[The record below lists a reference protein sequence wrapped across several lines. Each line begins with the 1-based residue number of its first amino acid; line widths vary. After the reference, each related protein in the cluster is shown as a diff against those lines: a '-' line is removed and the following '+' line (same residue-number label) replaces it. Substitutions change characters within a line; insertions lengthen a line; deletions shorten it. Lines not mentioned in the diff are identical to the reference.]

1 MFFCVGLWLNEN
13 SYTIKIN
20 EYRCCW
26 DKMNPLTIGLISYR
40 SNPHCGGQGVYIR
53 NLSHAL
59 AALGHRVEVIA
70 GPPAPILHPD
80 VTLTMLSTL
89 DLYRPDDLFR
99 TPGLDELKDP
109 VNLLEWLDVSAMG
122 YPEPLTF
129 GMRLVRY
136 LKETKKTFDIIHDNQ
151 SLSYGILSLSRR
163 MPVTATIHHP
173 ITVDRRMEIKAS
185 RSFLKKLKV
194 LRWFSF
200 VNMQKKVARKLPQII
215 TVSESSKKDIA
226 REYKVH
232 ESRFRTIPIGIDT
245 ELFYPMDS
253 IRREPG
259 RIITTNS
266 ADMPLKGLYYLLH
279 AVKAVLNIRP
289 LKLTIVGTPKKD
301 GEVEKLIKQLE
312 LAPYVNFTGRI
323 DHERFVREYAKAELA
338 VVPSLYEGFGLP
350 VGEAMACRVPVIST
364 TGGALPEV
372 AGDAAKLVPPRN
384 ISALKEAILELL
396 EDSKQREALAEKGYK
411 RVLSEFTW
419 EKTAIETAEAYREV
433 IHAYC

>member
-1 MFFCVGLWLNEN
+1 MN
-13 SYTIKIN
+13 SLKIA
-20 EYRCCW
+20 
-26 DKMNPLTIGLISYR
+26 LISYR

-59 AALGHRVEVIA
+59 ADLGHRVEVIA
-70 GPPAPILHPD
+70 GPPPPALNSNII
-80 VTLTMLSTL
+80 LTMLNTL
-89 DLYRPDDLFR
+89 DLYNPEDLFR
-99 TPGLDELKDP
+99 TPRLKELNDP

-129 GMRLVRY
+129 GMRVIRH

-173 ITVDRRMEIKAS
+173 ITVDRRTEIKTS
-185 RSFLKKLKV
+185 RSFIKKLKI

-200 VNMQKKVARKLPQII
+200 INMQKKVARKLPQII

-226 REYKVH
+226 KEFKIP
-232 ESRFRTIPIGIDT
+232 ESRFKTIPIGIDT
-245 ELFYPMDS
+245 DLFYPVDS
-253 IRREPG
+253 IDRVPG

-289 LKLTIVGTPKKD
+289 LSLTIVGSPKKK
-301 GEVEKLIKQLE
+301 GKVEKLIKQLD
-312 LAPYVNFTGRI
+312 LASYVNFTGRI
-323 DHERFVREYAKAELA
+323 DNDRFVREYAKAELA
-338 VVPSLYEGFGLP
+338 IVPSLYEGFGLP

-372 AGDAAKLVPPRN
+372 AGDAAKLVPPGN
-384 ISALKEAILELL
+384 VQALKEAILELL
-396 EDSKQREALAEKGYK
+396 EDSKQRESLAEQGYQ

-419 EKTAIETAEAYREV
+419 EKTAIRTAKAYQEVIDAYR
-433 IHAYC
+433 